1 MSNALFVVWRES
13 LEALLIVGILYAWL
27 KQNDPEGGLRA
38 LWVGV
43 VTGVG
48 AALAL
53 AWTMVAVQD
62 ELSGQMLEWFQ
73 ISIVLLAAGL
83 ITQMV
88 LWMQKHGRHM
98 KRNLENEIARAREHS
113 GRGGIIAITAL
124 AIAREG
130 AETVVFLY
138 GIGQE
143 GDFRSLL
150 LGGGFGLLLAF
161 ATSWLLA
168 RGLRFFNYRNFFRI
182 TGFLLFLFASALL
195 VTGVERL
202 IGMGVI
208 PALVEPLWD
217 TSALLDDFTT
227 TGKLIGALTGYRA
240 QPALTLVLAY
250 VTYWLFVVAMQRRA
264 DRLTQNRT

>member
-13 LEALLIVGILYAWL
+13 LEALLIVGILFAWL
-27 KQNDPEGGLRA
+27 KQNDPVGGLRA
-38 LWVGV
+38 LWIGV
-43 VTGVG
+43 AAGIG

-53 AWTMVAVQD
+53 AWAMVAVQD

-73 ISIVLLAAGL
+73 IGIVLLAAGL

-98 KRNLENEIARAREHS
+98 KRSLENDIARASERS
-113 GRGGIIAITAL
+113 GHTGIIVITML

-143 GDFRSLL
+143 GDSRSLL

-168 RGLRFFNYRNFFRI
+168 RGLRFLNYRNFFRI

-202 IGMGVI
+202 IGMGAI

-217 TSALLDDFTT
+217 SSALLNDFSS
-227 TGKLIGALTGYRA
+227 TGKLVGVLTGYRS
-240 QPALTLVLAY
+240 QPTLTLVLSYAA
-250 VTYWLFVVAMQRRA
+250 YWLFVANMQRRA
-264 DRLTQNRT
+264 DK

>member
-1 MSNALFVVWRES
+1 MGNALFIVWRES

-38 LWVGV
+38 LWIGV
-43 VTGVG
+43 ATGIG

-53 AWTMVAVQD
+53 AWAMVAVQD

-73 ISIVLLAAGL
+73 IGIVLLAAGL

-88 LWMQKHGRHM
+88 LWMQKYGRHM
-98 KRNLENEIARAREHS
+98 KRSLESNIARARERS
-113 GRGGIIAITAL
+113 GHIGIIVITTL

-143 GDFRSLL
+143 GDFSSLL
-150 LGGGFGLLLAF
+150 LGGGLGLLLAF

-182 TGFLLFLFASALL
+182 TSVLLFVFASALL
-195 VTGVERL
+195 VTGIERL
-202 IGMGVI
+202 IGMGVV

-217 TSALLDDFTT
+217 SSALLDDFTS
-227 TGKLIGALTGYRA
+227 TGKLVGALTGYRS
-240 QPALTLVLAY
+240 QPALMVVLAY
-250 VTYWLFVVAMQRRA
+250 AAYWLFVAVMQKRA
-264 DRLTQNRT
+264 GK

>member
-1 MSNALFVVWRES
+1 MGNALFVVWRES

-27 KQNDPEGGLRA
+27 KQNDPVGGLRA
-38 LWVGV
+38 LWIGV
-43 VTGVG
+43 AAGLG

-62 ELSGQMLEWFQ
+62 ALSGQVLEWFQ
-73 ISIVLLAAGL
+73 IGIVLLAAAL

-88 LWMQKHGRHM
+88 LWMQKHGRNM
-98 KRNLENEIARAREHS
+98 KRSLESEIAHASEKS
-113 GRGGIIAITAL
+113 GHVGIIVITML

-150 LGGGFGLLLAF
+150 LGGGLGLLLAF

-182 TGFLLFLFASALL
+182 TGALLFIFASALL

-202 IGMGVI
+202 IGMGMI
-208 PALVEPLWD
+208 PALIEPLWD

-227 TGKLIGALTGYRA
+227 SGKLIGALTGYRS
-240 QPALTLVLAY
+240 QPALTLVMAY
-250 VTYWLFVVAMQRRA
+250 VAYWALMIVLQRKR
-264 DRLTQNRT
+264 D